1 MQRVPTLSSRTTPE
15 KCLLRERRSLR
26 AHLKN
31 VVIAISDLSNDD
43 GLEEYVPRLKRRKPS
58 SCLADMV
65 SLQTP
70 KPTSSQPLN
79 GQGHEQALSAAE
91 SASCVSPIWGHFVDV
106 VFGDEEC
113 GVDCMGNSSSRAG
126 ESCFAFADS
135 STGHHHQSKSTSI
148 AATKRSGGETLQDR
162 ARHDP
167 YASFSNKHSRHRI
180 NSKSTPLSR
189 SSSFVLQDPA
199 TLSDALTRLQV

>member
-1 MQRVPTLSSRTTPE
+1 MILLQRVPTLSSRTTPE

-113 GVDCMGNSSSRAG
+113 GVDW
-126 ESCFAFADS
+126 
-135 STGHHHQSKSTSI
+135 
-148 AATKRSGGETLQDR
+148 
-162 ARHDP
+162 
-167 YASFSNKHSRHRI
+167 
-180 NSKSTPLSR
+180 PLC
-189 SSSFVLQDPA
+189 
-199 TLSDALTRLQV
+199 